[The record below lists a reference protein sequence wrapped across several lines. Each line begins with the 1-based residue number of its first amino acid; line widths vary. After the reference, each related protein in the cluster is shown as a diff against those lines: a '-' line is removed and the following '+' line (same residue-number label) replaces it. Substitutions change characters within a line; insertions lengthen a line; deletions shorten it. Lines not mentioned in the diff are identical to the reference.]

1 MHRLFLFLNNGK
13 MALCK
18 TSGTF
23 QAIRWPVLY
32 LQAWQSCRIWN
43 ICKSSSLIWVYTL
56 VCSVLIQFRVLLH
69 ITTLWYYV
77 LLFNWKKRIKYKING
92 VEIP

>member
-1 MHRLFLFLNNGK
+1 MHRLFLFLNNGT

-32 LQAWQSCRIWN
+32 LQAWQCYRHCMCNHVI
-43 ICKSSSLIWVYTL
+43 
-56 VCSVLIQFRVLLH
+56 
-69 ITTLWYYV
+69 
-77 LLFNWKKRIKYKING
+77 LF
-92 VEIP
+92 

>member
-43 ICKSSSLIWVYTL
+43 ICKSSS
-56 VCSVLIQFRVLLH
+56 
-69 ITTLWYYV
+69 
-77 LLFNWKKRIKYKING
+77 
-92 VEIP
+92 